1 MLARKLTTFF
11 VNFAECA
18 SPALKEF
25 DALYKDQGESD
36 VIGELENEF
45 QADERDEIFL
55 SKFDGQVLTL
65 LRFCAK
71 SFARGVDEKSGCF
84 SDFSSYCRDK
94 NEKKNFISFRGNRFN
109 IIFLM
114 GEIVY
119 YHKNHVIDLKCR
131 MRLLTQLL
139 SKLPRLYS
147 LHFISYL
154 KLQ

>member
-25 DALYKDQGESD
+25 DALYKDQGKSD

-71 SFARGVDEKSGCF
+71 ALHEV
-84 SDFSSYCRDK
+84 
-94 NEKKNFISFRGNRFN
+94 
-109 IIFLM
+109 LM
-114 GEIVY
+114 RKVAVLVILVHIVEIRMRRRILY
-119 YHKNHVIDLKCR
+119 RLEEIDL
-131 MRLLTQLL
+131 
-139 SKLPRLYS
+139 
-147 LHFISYL
+147 I
-154 KLQ
+154 